1 METEVTPVVHN
12 GKWKPGQS
20 GNPNGRPVGI
30 KGALTRFERRQR
42 EIAEA
47 TGALPIEILL
57 AYARRDPVALARFGI
72 PLEEATFGVARW
84 ALQIVL
90 PYTARKLPEL
100 VIDDE
105 NQMTPDMVAAF
116 ASLTDRELQF
126 LSRILQRVEA
136 VRGLVQQEATESGEE
151 GETHDE

>member
-1 METEVTPVVHN
+1 METEVTPAVHN

-47 TGALPIEILL
+47 TGAMPIEILL
-57 AYARRDPVALARFGI
+57 AYARRDPEALARFGI
-72 PLEEATFGVARW
+72 PLEEATYGVSRW

-105 NQMTPDMVAAF
+105 NTLSPAMNAAI
-116 ASLTDRELQF
+116 ASLTDREIQF
-126 LSRILQRVEA
+126 LGRLLQRAEVIREHIQKA
-136 VRGLVQQEATESGEE
+136 ADEE
-151 GETHDE
+151 EEQGSDDD